1 MAKTLES
8 TTKGLS
14 RSKKE
19 LQSSSSDFDMQ
30 RNGKVRTP
38 NYMSAKMLSA
48 SPQEKLEAMR
58 DREAKQNL
66 YLQMIGQQD
75 KADEDDRNFLE
86 KTLNLNKNQG
96 LFGDIFEVLGRPGQ
110 AVKGFLDSEGTKD
123 EPLQRA

>member
-19 LQSSSSDFDMQ
+19 LQSSSSDFDLQ
-30 RNGKVRTP
+30 RSGKLRSP

-110 AVKGFLDSEGTKD
+110 AVKGFLDPEGTKD